1 MYLKN
6 IKAHGFKSFADKID
20 LEITKGITAIVGP
33 NGSGKSNVVDAVRWV
48 LGEQSIKA
56 LRGNNGMTDVIFS
69 GSDSRQSQN
78 RAVVSLTFDNSDHYL
93 NSEFNEIEIKRV
105 VYRTGENDYYL
116 NNTKVRLKDITDL
129 FIDSG
134 AGKESFNIISQGAVG
149 NVINNKPEE
158 RRTIFEEAAGVLK
171 YKKRKEESLKKLDKT
186 KENISKIQL
195 VIDELIK
202 TLEPL
207 KEQNKLAKQYLQ
219 LKEDLEATEV
229 SLIVKD
235 IKDLNVN
242 YQQHQNQVDLL
253 KEQIDRLSNISAT
266 EQSNIEKNKLKS
278 LKLDDEISKI
288 NEELLALSEEITSLE
303 TQKNILYERQKYQS
317 EDSVLTQNIL
327 YTKEQI
333 SKIQN
338 QIKTIEKD
346 KQYYSQKLQQTIV
359 NQNQLLMEIENF
371 QKTKLEITNEMNTN
385 NKNIQSCQNLIS
397 INKSNIENN
406 SRLPHAVKNII
417 TNNRLSGIHNTIGNL
432 ISIPS
437 EYNNAIDIALGNN
450 ANTIVVDDTESA
462 KKAIEY
468 LKKNSLGRATFFPMN
483 IIKSK
488 KILPEILQK
497 IENIKGFI
505 GIASNLIKFD
515 QKYRNIIENQL
526 GNIIVVNTID
536 DLNNIAREINYQY
549 RVVTLSGEIQYTGGA
564 ISGGTSNI
572 ISSIKEKHLL
582 EKNEE
587 QLLDLETIKT
597 KLEQKMQDNENKL
610 QVLLKEKDDNNS
622 KMITYKEQTAQKE
635 ISINDCKSELT
646 KLNSEL
652 VNVESQL
659 NHTIDNT
666 LNDIIENLS
675 QKIALK
681 NQKTNFLHQLKD
693 EKNELFNQITDLENI
708 VRQKNNKYNQQQQ
721 ELKQKEIEL
730 NKIDNRL
737 DNLLLTLNENYAM
750 TFEKAEKLFPNYENV
765 NETDRIKV
773 IDLKNSISKLG
784 MVNLGAPAEYERIN
798 TRYEFLISQQEDLTK
813 SSEELMALITEMDTI
828 MVDKF
833 QKTFTKIQEEFST
846 VFKQLFKGGKGIL
859 KLTNPDDILHTGVE
873 IIAEPPG
880 KKLNSIA
887 LLSGGEKTLTAIAL
901 LFAILNIKPVPFC
914 ILDEVEA
921 ALDEA
926 NVDTFGKYLESKKN
940 NSQFILITHKKK
952 SMEYADVLYGITM
965 QESGVSKLVSVKLE
979 N

>member
-6 IKAHGFKSFADKID
+6 IKAHGFKSFAYKID

-317 EDSVLTQNIL
+317 EDSILTQNIL
-327 YTKEQI
+327 YTKELR
-333 SKIQN
+333 
-338 QIKTIEKD
+338 
-346 KQYYSQKLQQTIV
+346 Y
-359 NQNQLLMEIENF
+359 
-371 QKTKLEITNEMNTN
+371 KTKLKLLKKTN
-385 NKNIQSCQNLIS
+385 NIILKNF
-397 INKSNIENN
+397 NK
-406 SRLPHAVKNII
+406 L
-417 TNNRLSGIHNTIGNL
+417 
-432 ISIPS
+432 
-437 EYNNAIDIALGNN
+437 
-450 ANTIVVDDTESA
+450 
-462 KKAIEY
+462 
-468 LKKNSLGRATFFPMN
+468 
-483 IIKSK
+483 
-488 KILPEILQK
+488 
-497 IENIKGFI
+497 
-505 GIASNLIKFD
+505 
-515 QKYRNIIENQL
+515 
-526 GNIIVVNTID
+526 
-536 DLNNIAREINYQY
+536 
-549 RVVTLSGEIQYTGGA
+549 
-564 ISGGTSNI
+564 
-572 ISSIKEKHLL
+572 SSIK
-582 EKNEE
+582 
-587 QLLDLETIKT
+587 
-597 KLEQKMQDNENKL
+597 
-610 QVLLKEKDDNNS
+610 
-622 KMITYKEQTAQKE
+622 
-635 ISINDCKSELT
+635 INC
-646 KLNSEL
+646 
-652 VNVESQL
+652 
-659 NHTIDNT
+659 
-666 LNDIIENLS
+666 
-675 QKIALK
+675 
-681 NQKTNFLHQLKD
+681 
-693 EKNELFNQITDLENI
+693 
-708 VRQKNNKYNQQQQ
+708 
-721 ELKQKEIEL
+721 
-730 NKIDNRL
+730 
-737 DNLLLTLNENYAM
+737 
-750 TFEKAEKLFPNYENV
+750 
-765 NETDRIKV
+765 
-773 IDLKNSISKLG
+773 
-784 MVNLGAPAEYERIN
+784 
-798 TRYEFLISQQEDLTK
+798 
-813 SSEELMALITEMDTI
+813 
-828 MVDKF
+828 
-833 QKTFTKIQEEFST
+833 
-846 VFKQLFKGGKGIL
+846 
-859 KLTNPDDILHTGVE
+859 
-873 IIAEPPG
+873 
-880 KKLNSIA
+880 
-887 LLSGGEKTLTAIAL
+887 
-901 LFAILNIKPVPFC
+901 
-914 ILDEVEA
+914 
-921 ALDEA
+921 
-926 NVDTFGKYLESKKN
+926 
-940 NSQFILITHKKK
+940 
-952 SMEYADVLYGITM
+952 
-965 QESGVSKLVSVKLE
+965 
-979 N
+979 

>member
-397 INKSNIENN
+397 INKSNIESN

-622 KMITYKEQTAQKE
+622 KIITYKEQTAQKE

-652 VNVESQL
+652 VNIESQL

-681 NQKTNFLHQLKD
+681 NQKANFLHQLKD

-750 TFEKAEKLFPNYENV
+750 TFEKAEQFFPNYENV

-813 SSEELMALITEMDTI
+813 SSEELMSLITEMDTI
-828 MVDKF
+828 MVEKF
-833 QKTFTKIQEEFST
+833 QKTFAKIQEEFST

>member
-6 IKAHGFKSFADKID
+6 IKVHGFKSFADKID

-253 KEQIDRLSNISAT
+253 KEQIDSLSNISAT

-359 NQNQLLMEIENF
+359 NQNQLLMKIENF

-397 INKSNIENN
+397 INKSNIESN
-406 SRLPHAVKNII
+406 SRLPHAVKSII

-450 ANTIVVDDTESA
+450 TNTIVVDDTESA

-468 LKKNSLGRATFFPMN
+468 LKKNSLGRATFFPIN

-622 KMITYKEQTAQKE
+622 KIITYKEQTAQKE

-681 NQKTNFLHQLKD
+681 NQKANFLHQLKD
-693 EKNELFNQITDLENI
+693 EKNELFNQINDLENI

-813 SSEELMALITEMDTI
+813 SSEELMSLITEMDTI

>member
-406 SRLPHAVKNII
+406 SRLPHAVKSII

-450 ANTIVVDDTESA
+450 TNTIVVDDTESA

-564 ISGGTSNI
+564 ISGGTSNV

-597 KLEQKMQDNENKL
+597 KLERKMQDNENKL

-622 KMITYKEQTAQKE
+622 KIITYKEQTAQKE

-652 VNVESQL
+652 VNIESQL

-750 TFEKAEKLFPNYENV
+750 TFEKAEQLFPNYENV

-813 SSEELMALITEMDTI
+813 SSEELMSLITEMDTI
-828 MVDKF
+828 MVEKF